1 MGDVVP
7 SMYDVQ
13 YSAAS
18 CDIAATMQD
27 AIVSACAAKKSNH
40 DPTGE
45 DKDEEQ
51 EIRTGKKKNT
61 EKILRAQILPQ
72 FSLKNTDPVCI
83 LAENPR

>member
-18 CDIAATMQD
+18 WAIAATMQD

-51 EIRTGKKKNT
+51 
-61 EKILRAQILPQ
+61 
-72 FSLKNTDPVCI
+72 
-83 LAENPR
+83 